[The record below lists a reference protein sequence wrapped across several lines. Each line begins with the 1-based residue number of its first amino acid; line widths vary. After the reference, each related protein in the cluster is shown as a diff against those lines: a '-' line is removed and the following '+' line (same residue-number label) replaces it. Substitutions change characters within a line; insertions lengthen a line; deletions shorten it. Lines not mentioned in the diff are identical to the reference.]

1 MTDCMIITSP
11 QNPKVKQVIALRDR
25 KERDRSRLM
34 RVEGYEELSLALASG
49 AQPGMLYF
57 CPALFR
63 APDAERLLAQ
73 IRHTGAELIEVSER
87 IFEKIAYRE
96 GPDGWLAVFPA
107 LNTSLQSLQPGPNPF
122 VVVAEAVEKP
132 GNLGA
137 ILRTADAAGVDAL
150 IAAAP
155 LTDWGNP
162 NIVRSSKGAL
172 FTVPVAAADN
182 QQTIAWLRWHQI
194 QIVAATPQ
202 ATQLYTD
209 TDLRGPVAIAVGTE
223 KAGLSQT
230 WLEQADLQ
238 VRIPMVGKVNS
249 LNVATATALLVYE
262 VVRQRSS
269 SETKNM

>member
-1 MTDCMIITSP
+1 MIITSA
-11 QNPKVKQVIALRDR
+11 QNPRVKQVIALRDR
-25 KERDRSRLM
+25 KERDRARQM

-49 AQPGMLYF
+49 ARPVALYF
-57 CPALFR
+57 CPAFFR

-73 IRHTGAELIEVSER
+73 IERTGAELIEVSER

-96 GPDGWLAVFPA
+96 GPDGWLAIFPA
-107 LNTSLQSLQPGPNPF
+107 LSANLQALRLRPNPF
-122 VVVAEAVEKP
+122 VIVAEAVEKP

-150 IAAAP
+150 IAAEP
-155 LTDWGNP
+155 ITDWSNP

-172 FTVPVAAADN
+172 FSVPVAAADN
-182 QQTIAWLRWHQI
+182 RQTIAWLREHNI

-209 TDLRGPVAIAVGTE
+209 TDLSGPLAIAVGTE
-223 KAGLSQT
+223 KEGLSAT
-230 WLEQADLQ
+230 WLDQADVQ
-238 VRIPMVGKVNS
+238 VRIPMVGQVNS

-262 VVRQRSS
+262 AVRQRAATS
-269 SETKNM
+269 KL

>member
-1 MTDCMIITSP
+1 MIITSP
-11 QNPKVKQVIALRDR
+11 HNPKVKQVIALRDR

-49 AQPGMLYF
+49 AQPTALYF

-63 APDAERLLAQ
+63 APGAQRLLEQ
-73 IRHTGAELIEVSER
+73 IERTSAELIEVSER

-107 LNTSLQSLQPGPNPF
+107 LNTSLQTLQPGHNPF

-137 ILRTADAAGVDAL
+137 MLRTADAAGVDAL

-172 FTVPVAAADN
+172 FSVPVAAADN
-182 QQTIAWLRWHQI
+182 DQTIAWLRKHKI
-194 QIVAATPQ
+194 RIIAATPQ
-202 ATQLYTD
+202 ADTRYTEA
-209 TDLRGPVAIAVGTE
+209 DLRGPVAIAVGTE
-223 KAGLSQT
+223 KEGLSQA
-230 WLEQADLQ
+230 WLDQADVQ
-238 VRIPMVGKVNS
+238 VQIPMVGKVNS

-262 VVRQRSS
+262 VVRQR
-269 SETKNM
+269 TAAGGDGRR